1 MKRILNL
8 RIKGFTLLEML
19 TVIGIMVV
27 IMSVTLPLI
36 GMFGK
41 NIELK
46 GSITQLSSLMRLA
59 RSLAITRNVVYK
71 VETNLALQSVGIYGE
86 DSGTPGT
93 WHFFDK
99 IWYAPSSLQLAVG
112 TTGSYVTTG
121 TKNVRFLSIGTADI
135 TDGGHWKIN
144 KKKNSD
150 EFICITITSNL
161 GRIRV
166 LDYGTE

>member
-8 RIKGFTLLEML
+8 KIKGFTLLEVL

-27 IMSVTLPLI
+27 IMAVTVPLI

-46 GSITQLSSLMRLA
+46 GSITQIASLMRLA

-71 VETNLALQSVGIYGE
+71 VETNLATQSVGIY
-86 DSGTPGT
+86 DNDDDL
-93 WHFFDK
+93 FDK
-99 IWYAPSSLQLAVG
+99 IWYVPSSLQLSVG
-112 TTGSYVTTG
+112 TPGSYATTGS
-121 TKNVRFLSIGTADI
+121 KKAEFKPIGTADV
-135 TDGGHWKIN
+135 TDGGHWKLN
-144 KKKNSD
+144 KKKNSN
-150 EFICITITSNL
+150 EYICVTVTSSL